1 MTILNDIVQNTR
13 EKLVHKKIEVP
24 LEKIKL
30 QIDSLKLPKGAF
42 KENLINKDQAIIAE
56 IKKASPSAGIISENF
71 NPVEKAKEYEAFGAS
86 ALSILTEEDFFQGSS
101 QFLMDV
107 KAVSKLPI
115 IRKDFMID
123 EYQIYEA
130 KLMGADCILLI
141 VSVLSDDEIT
151 KFVELADS
159 LELDY
164 LIEVH
169 DEDELKRVE
178 IKVSDSHDLLVGE
191 EADKL
196 LDDDSVT
203 RAAIEAV
210 QENGIVFLDE
220 IDKVCAR
227 SDARGGDV
235 SREGVQRDLLPLIA
249 PSPEV
254 IHLLQHCFGRP
265 E

>member
-1 MTILNDIVQNTR
+1 MTILNDIVKNIR
-13 EKLVHKKIEVP
+13 EKLVHKKIKVP

-30 QIDSLKLPKGAF
+30 ELDSLKLPKGAF
-42 KENLINKDQAIIAE
+42 KENLVNKDQAIIAE
-56 IKKASPSAGIISENF
+56 IKKASPSAGIISESF

-123 EYQIYEA
+123 KYQIYEA

-151 KFVELADS
+151 QFVELADS

-178 IKVSDSHDLLVGE
+178 HFENAIIGVNNRDLKTFEVDLNNSVNLKRVFTGKNLFVAESGIKNQSDIDLLKE
-191 EADKL
+191 HD
-196 LDDDSVT
+196 
-203 RAAIEAV
+203 IH
-210 QENGIVFLDE
+210 VFLIGE
-220 IDKVCAR
+220 SLMK
-227 SDARGGDV
+227 GDFV
-235 SREGVQRDLLPLIA
+235 
-249 PSPEV
+249 
-254 IHLLQHCFGRP
+254 
-265 E
+265 

>member
-1 MTILNDIVQNTR
+1 MTILNDIVKNTQ
-13 EKLVHKKIEVP
+13 EKLIEKKANMP
-24 LEKIKL
+24 LEEIKS
-30 QIDSLKLPKGAF
+30 QLKNLELPRGVF

-86 ALSILTEEDFFQGSS
+86 ALSILTEEDFFQGSN

-107 KAVSKLPI
+107 KAITKLPI

-141 VSVLSDDEIT
+141 ASVLSDNEIT
-151 KFVELADS
+151 QFTDLAET

-169 DEDELKRVE
+169 DEDELRRVE
-178 IKVSDSHDLLVGE
+178 HFENAMIGVNNRNLKTFEVDLNNSINLKKLFNGDNLFIAESGIKNQDDIDELKNHDIHAFLIGE
-191 EADKL
+191 SLMK
-196 LDDDSVT
+196 
-203 RAAIEAV
+203 
-210 QENGIVFLDE
+210 
-220 IDKVCAR
+220 
-227 SDARGGDV
+227 GDFV
-235 SREGVQRDLLPLIA
+235 
-249 PSPEV
+249 
-254 IHLLQHCFGRP
+254 
-265 E
+265 